1 MHLVADDDEEKEVEE
16 ENLWAA
22 VGTAAASGSASPPG
36 PSLPWRAAALKRNA
50 LESKLEVAWG
60 GGIGNADYFAT
71 TLVICTCSALFP
83 FFYIFSF
90 QQILWKSM

>member
-1 MHLVADDDEEKEVEE
+1 MKKKKSKKKICGRLLVPLLLPDPPP
-16 ENLWAA
+16 
-22 VGTAAASGSASPPG
+22 PPG

-71 TLVICTCSALFP
+71 TLVICTCRVECFVSFLLN
-83 FFYIFSF
+83 YIFSF

>member
-1 MHLVADDDEEKEVEE
+1 MKKKKSKKKICGRLLVPLLLPDPPP
-16 ENLWAA
+16 
-22 VGTAAASGSASPPG
+22 PPG